1 MRKVKDATNDML
13 DGLTTYEDK
22 GKRSQTTPDIFRT
35 FNLEPAEITLLKNWR
50 KQGTGF
56 DHTPQEV
63 AFDIILTKA

>member
-1 MRKVKDATNDML
+1 MRKVKDVTNDML

-50 KQGTGF
+50 K
-56 DHTPQEV
+56 
-63 AFDIILTKA
+63 